1 MKDIIPAKKESPIL
15 GLSGLGGGVGS
26 NIVAGLAKDSP
37 YIEELF
43 SSYVY
48 RGNGGSQTVSTG
60 IDMTKGGMVWYKN
73 RGSNNT
79 QNIITD
85 TERGVDKVLYSDAGN
100 GSTDTTLNQSFT
112 NTGWSFNN
120 SYTDTNSNGGEYVS
134 WNFRKRKGFFD
145 IQTWSGNSTAGRQIS
160 HDLETIP
167 GCIMVKRTDSGGSNW
182 VVYHRSIGNQR
193 GAVGRDSSNTALYL
207 NSTNGQDTSV
217 EWWNDTLP
225 TKDNFT
231 LGIHPT
237 VNQTGGTYIAYI
249 FAHGDTGAG
258 QYTTGLPTSHV
269 KSPNGVYTSAA
280 NPPTMSTGPFG
291 VANTALTFSGTTPHP
306 YTVIASPG
314 MNPGSQNWTYECF
327 FKGDSAT
334 WGRQWSML
342 MSRWQDYGIYI
353 GVRANGQGGV
363 YDTTGAS
370 DSSFNLGWQ
379 QDTWHHLAVVRSS
392 GTTKVYLDGTQK
404 TSFTNGNAYDN
415 RYSNLDIGS
424 ASDSGGKSQEEFS
437 GQMSNVRVV
446 IGQAIYPGSSN
457 TLTVP
462 TSNLTLTS
470 QGADPKKVVF
480 LGLNGAANPDYEE
493 AHKFGE
499 DEDKH
504 IIKCGSYVGAGQI
517 NVICG
522 FEPQLLFIKAY
533 TSNANG
539 NCDWL
544 MIDKTRGL
552 TAGGLHEAVLRPN
565 STANE
570 QSYDNLRMSTA
581 AFTDIN
587 NSPLGFT
594 GTGGY
599 DNSSNSGNGP
609 YIYIAIRKKDGIV
622 GKPAE
627 SGTDVFAIAQG
638 SGSTDMDPPNFTSN
652 FPVDMGMWKVTSS
665 GTNWAL
671 STRLTQGGELRP
683 NATTGEGASSANDS
697 NMVFDSNVGWNN
709 FQHWTTNGV
718 SWMWQNNQAFDVVTF
733 RGSASNRSIQHSLG
747 RTPEMMVVKNRSA
760 DQWNVWFS
768 SFNDASSI
776 LKWNSDQQITGSSAY
791 WWQQPT
797 ATHFSVGAGGE
808 TNSSSYTFLALLFA
822 TVPGIS
828 KVGSYTGNGLT
839 GASGPFL
846 ATGFQPRYIVV
857 RRAGGANA
865 DNGYNWRVHDSL
877 RGMTNWLAYNS
888 NAGNNGEDAFT
899 LSSSGIRVKTN
910 NTAYNASGANYVYY
924 AHA

>member
-1 MKDIIPAKKESPIL
+1 MPFLPERKEKPLTSL
-15 GLSGLGGGVGS
+15 VSMGGGAASMQFGGLS
-26 NIVAGLAKDSP
+26 KDSP
-37 YIEELF
+37 YIDELF
-43 SSYVY
+43 SAYVY

-60 IDMTKGGMVWYKN
+60 VDMTKGGVVWYKN
-73 RGSNNT
+73 RTDNNT
-79 QNIITD
+79 QNIVTD
-85 TERGVDKVLYSDAGN
+85 TERGVDKVLYSDAGS

-120 SYTDTNSNGGEYVS
+120 GYSDTNSNGKEYVS

-167 GCIMVKRTDSGGSNW
+167 GCIMVKRTDAGTSNW
-182 VVYHRSIGNQR
+182 VVYHRSMGNNR
-193 GAVGRDSSNTALYL
+193 GSSGQDSSYTGIYL
-207 NSTNGQDTSV
+207 NSWAGQDTTV
-217 EWWNDTLP
+217 EFWNYTLP
-225 TKDNFT
+225 TKDHFT

-237 VNQTGGTYIAYI
+237 VNQTGGEYIAYI

-269 KSPNGVYTSAA
+269 KSPNGVYTAAA

-314 MNPGSQNWTYECF
+314 MNPGSQNYTYECW
-327 FKGDSAT
+327 FKGDSAS
-334 WGRQWSML
+334 WGRSWSML
-342 MSRWQDYGIYI
+342 MSRWQDSGIYI
-353 GVRANGQGGV
+353 GLKANGYGGV
-363 YDTTGAS
+363 YDTFNADNS
-370 DSSFNLGWQ
+370 NFNLGWT
-379 QDTWHHLAVVRSS
+379 QDTWHHLAVVRD
-392 GTTKVYLDGTQK
+392 GGVTRMYLDGTQK
-404 TSFTNGNAYDN
+404 GSFTNNQNYDN
-415 RYSNLDIGS
+415 KYSNLDIGS
-424 ASDSGGKSQEEFS
+424 ASNSSGKSQEEFS

-470 QGADPKKVVF
+470 QGADPKKVIF

-499 DEDKH
+499 DEDEY
-504 IIKCGSYVGAGQI
+504 IIKCGSYVGASQI

-522 FEPQLLFIKAY
+522 FEPQLLLIKAY
-533 TSNANG
+533 TGNANS

-552 TAGGLHEAVLRPN
+552 TAGAANEAVLRPN
-565 STANE
+565 HTHNE

-581 AFTDIN
+581 AATDVN

-594 GTGGY
+594 GVGGY

-609 YIYIAIRKKDGIV
+609 YIYIAIRKKDGKV
-622 GKPAE
+622 GKPAD
-627 SGTDVFAIAQG
+627 SGTDVFAVVNG
-638 SGSTDMDPPNFTSN
+638 TGSTDMDPPNFLSN
-652 FPVDMGMWKVTSS
+652 FPVDMGMWKVVSS
-665 GTNWAL
+665 GTSWAL
-671 STRLTQGGELRP
+671 STRLTQGRELSPNQQNGETDNSN
-683 NATTGEGASSANDS
+683 NA
-697 NMVFDSNVGWNN
+697 NMVFDSNIGWNN

-718 SWMWQNNQAFDVVTF
+718 SWMWQNNQGFDVVTY
-733 RGSASNRSIQHSLG
+733 RGTASNRSIQHSLG
-747 RTPEMMVVKNRSA
+747 RTPEMMIVKNRSA

-768 SFNDASSI
+768 SFNDTSSI
-776 LKWNSDQQITGSSAY
+776 LKLNSDQQITGSSAY

-828 KVGSYTGNGLT
+828 KVGNYTGNGLT

-846 ATGFQPRYIVV
+846 ATGFQPRYIIV
-857 RRAGGANA
+857 RRAGTTSG
-865 DNGYNWRVHDSL
+865 DNGYSWRVHDSL
-877 RGMTNWLAYNS
+877 RGMTNWLAFNS
-888 NAGNNGEDAFT
+888 TNGNNGEDAFT
-899 LSSSGIRVKTN
+899 LSSSGIRVKTDN
-910 NTAYNASGANYVYY
+910 HSYNESGGNYVYY